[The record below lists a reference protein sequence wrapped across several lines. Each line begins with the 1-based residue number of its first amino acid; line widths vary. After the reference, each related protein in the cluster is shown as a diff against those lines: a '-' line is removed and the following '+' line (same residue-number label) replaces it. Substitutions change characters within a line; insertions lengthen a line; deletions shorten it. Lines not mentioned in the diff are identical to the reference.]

1 MKKIFFLLVIILSA
15 SVTVF
20 PQSTDTT
27 AFPDS
32 WNDGQ
37 YYTINGA
44 KLWVVT
50 VGTGEPLIIIPGGPG
65 GNHLAYRSFDSLS
78 RKGNIQ
84 LIYFDAFGRGKSDTA
99 KNVKEYTVNRDVEDI
114 EGLRKALHLDKVNL
128 LGHSYGSLVAQS
140 YALKYGQNLSHLI
153 IANGFHSG
161 AMWQENDDNSNH
173 EIKTNYP
180 EVWKELMAARKRGA
194 ISSSDK
200 HQEIYGQ
207 VPYGFLYAYN
217 PDRFVGR
224 GKRKPYP
231 NPFNAKLYYQ
241 MVGPDGDFKVTSD
254 IGRYDVRAKLKSLK
268 MPVLIVAGRYDRVA
282 VPWMQVQYKQYCPQ
296 AQFVM
301 FEKSGHNPQV
311 EEPEKEFPLI
321 VEFLKKDTTKDPT
334 VTF

>member
-1 MKKIFFLLVIILSA
+1 MKKIFLLLILSVSISA
-15 SVTVF
+15 YS
-20 PQSTDTT
+20 QSTDTT

-32 WNDGQ
+32 WSDGQ

-78 RKGNIQ
+78 KKGNIQ
-84 LIYFDAFGRGKSDTA
+84 LIYYDAFGRGKSDTA
-99 KNVKEYTVNRDVEDI
+99 RQVKEYTIRRDVEDI
-114 EGLRKALHLDKVNL
+114 EGLRKAMHLDKINL

-140 YALKYGQNLSHLI
+140 YALKYGKYVSHLI

-161 AMWQENDDNSNH
+161 AMWQENCDNSNH

-180 EVWKELMAARKRGA
+180 EVWKDLMAARKKGA
-194 ISSSDK
+194 VSSSEN
-200 HQEIYGQ
+200 HQDIYGR

-217 PDRFVGR
+217 PEMFVSR

-241 MVGPDGDFKVTSD
+241 MVGRDGDFIVTSD
-254 IGRYDVRAKLKSLK
+254 IGRYDVRQKLKTLK

-282 VPWMQVQYKQYCPQ
+282 VPWMQVQYKKYCPQ

-321 VEFLKKDTTKDPT
+321 VDFLSKK
-334 VTF
+334 